1 MKQFIILLTLM
12 VLLFVAGTALAQSNA
27 DEFTISRGRVD
38 NGVGIW
44 KDSEGEFEL
53 RGTIGQPEGGAV
65 ASDEDNDYRLVGGY
79 WKGEIS
85 AALRYLFLPLILN

>member
-1 MKQFIILLTLM
+1 MKSYAILLTLLA
-12 VLLFVAGTALAQSNA
+12 LLMVAGTALAQAKA

-38 NGVGIW
+38 NGVGAW
-44 KDSEGEFEL
+44 KDSGGEFEL

-65 ASDEDNDYRLVGGY
+65 ASDEYNDYRLVGGY